1 MVRAAR
7 TCGRHR
13 PTVQRTHRA
22 ALGLMVR
29 IDLLAHMARKSV
41 HAHWRGIG
49 RETALCVGHFSA
61 RPCWRLVIRCLYI
74 EGDNIYV
81 YESKASDGQKITQ
94 AVRATKR
101 IRFSS
106 MPKALLVQLLS
117 LIHI

>member
-13 PTVQRTHRA
+13 ATVQRTHRA

-29 IDLLAHMARKSV
+29 FGDLLAHMARKSV

-61 RPCWRLVIRCLYI
+61 RPCWRLQLGVYI
-74 EGDNIYV
+74 L
-81 YESKASDGQKITQ
+81 K
-94 AVRATKR
+94 VRTT
-101 IRFSS
+101 
-106 MPKALLVQLLS
+106 
-117 LIHI
+117 